1 MPGLRISLVRKRAFR
16 NQILQGTIR
25 WSQDIHYP
33 EYFEAFALFPG
44 RNLLQWI
51 LSYSR

>member
-1 MPGLRISLVRKRAFR
+1 MPVLRISLVRKRAFR

-25 WSQDIHYP
+25 WSQDIHYQ
-33 EYFEAFALFPG
+33 EYFEAFSLFPC
-44 RNLLQWI
+44 RNLQKWI